1 MSKTVRTDR
10 AFSARH
16 KSETVP
22 PHSAER
28 QRGVAKERMAVIA
41 VYSLKGG
48 VGKTTLAVNLA
59 WSSAIQSSRRTLL
72 WDLDPQSAATFM
84 LGHDGRAKGSA
95 EAVFSKDLEPE
106 KLIRATSVERLSL
119 LAADTSLRGLDRLFF
134 SVGKK
139 RRLAKLLASLGKDYD
154 RIILDCPPGLTETSE
169 QVMRAADLILV
180 PTIPSPLSRRAFE
193 EVVRHLDRE
202 HKGHGPIL
210 PVFSMVDR
218 RRALHKA
225 ALDADP
231 AWPTIP
237 MASAVEQMAV
247 HRAPVGSFAP
257 RSPAGEAFAGL
268 WRGVEK
274 KLASRT

>member
-1 MSKTVRTDR
+1 
-10 AFSARH
+10 
-16 KSETVP
+16 
-22 PHSAER
+22 
-28 QRGVAKERMAVIA
+28 MAVIA

-48 VGKTTLAVNLA
+48 VGKTTFAVNLA

-72 WDLDPQSAATFM
+72 WDLDPQSAASYL
-84 LGHDGRAKGSA
+84 LGHEGKAKGAA
-95 EAVFSKDLEPE
+95 EAVFAKDAPPE
-106 KLIRATSVERLSL
+106 KFISKTAVDRLDL

-139 RRLAKLLASLGKDYD
+139 KRLSKLIDGLEKQYD

-169 QVMRAADLILV
+169 QVMRAADIILV
-180 PTIPSPLSRRAFE
+180 PVIPSPLSQRAFD
-193 EVVRHLDRE
+193 EVVLHLDRE
-202 HKGHGPIL
+202 HRGHGPIL

-225 ALDADP
+225 AIEADKD
-231 AWPTIP
+231 WPTVP

-247 HRAPVGSFAP
+247 RRAPVGTFAE
-257 RSPAGEAFAGL
+257 RSAAGAAFSTL

-274 KLASRT
+274 KLSKRA